1 MTETTWRVMVVYDH
15 PVFRAGLCAIIDAK
29 PDLSVV
35 AEAATGLEA
44 VGLAAQTSPDVVLMD
59 LNMPDLGGV
68 EATRRILAHAPTTRV
83 LVLTMID
90 RDAALAASLR
100 AGARG
105 YLLKG
110 SDRDEVVKAIRA
122 VASGDAV
129 ISARVADRLSS
140 ILTAQP
146 AVAADFP
153 ELTAR
158 ENQILT
164 LVAEGWDNADIAAEL
179 ALSLKTVRNYVSSIL
194 TKLHVPGRAQAIV
207 KARDGRSGRHLDDG
221 ALAGTQDDVVEPRG

>member
-1 MTETTWRVMVVYDH
+1 MSKHRVMVVDDH
-15 PVFRAGLCAIIDAK
+15 PVFRAGLCAIIDGA
-29 PDLSVV
+29 PDLTVV

-44 VGLAAQTSPDVVLMD
+44 VELATSTRPDVVLMD

-68 EATRRILAHAPTTRV
+68 EATRRILADTPTTRV

-110 SDRDEVVKAIRA
+110 SDRTEVINAIRA
-122 VASGDAV
+122 VASGEAV
-129 ISARVADRLSS
+129 LSAQMADRLPA
-140 ILTAQP
+140 LLTATAQP
-146 AVAADFP
+146 RTDFP
-153 ELTAR
+153 DLTAR
-158 ENQILT
+158 ENQILN
-164 LVAEGWDNADIAAEL
+164 LLAEGRDNADIAHEL

-194 TKLHVPGRAQAIV
+194 TKLEVPGRAQAIV
-207 KARDGRSGRHLDDG
+207 KARDAGRN
-221 ALAGTQDDVVEPRG
+221 TPR

>member
-1 MTETTWRVMVVYDH
+1 MSMHRVMVVDDH
-15 PVFRAGLCAIIDAK
+15 PVFRAGLCAIIDGA
-29 PDLSVV
+29 PDLTVV

-44 VGLAAQTSPDVVLMD
+44 VELATSARPDIVLMD

-68 EATRRILAHAPTTRV
+68 EATRRILADSPTTRV

-110 SDRDEVVKAIRA
+110 SDRAEVINAIRA
-122 VASGDAV
+122 VASGEAV
-129 ISARVADRLSS
+129 LSAQMADRLPAL
-140 ILTAQP
+140 LTATPQSRN
-146 AVAADFP
+146 DFP
-153 ELTAR
+153 DLTAR
-158 ENQILT
+158 ENQILN
-164 LVAEGWDNADIAAEL
+164 LLAEGRDNADIAHEL

-194 TKLHVPGRAQAIV
+194 TKLEVPGRAQAIV
-207 KARDGRSGRHLDDG
+207 KARD
-221 ALAGTQDDVVEPRG
+221 AGINTAH

>member
-1 MTETTWRVMVVYDH
+1 MSGAAYRVLVVDDH
-15 PVFRAGLCAIIDAK
+15 PVFRAGLCAILDAA
-29 PDLSVV
+29 PDLVV
-35 AEAATGLEA
+35 VGEATTGLEA
-44 VGLAAQTSPDVVLMD
+44 VELAARTFPDVVLMD
-59 LNMPDLGGV
+59 LHMPDLGGV
-68 EATRRILAHAPTTRV
+68 EATRRILAQAPATRV

-110 SDRDEVVKAIRA
+110 SDRAEVLRAIRA

-129 ISARVADRLSS
+129 ISARVAERLPSL
-140 ILTAQP
+140 LTAQP

-153 ELTAR
+153 GLTAR

-164 LVAEGWDNADIAAEL
+164 LLAEGRDNADIAAEL

-194 TKLHVPGRAQAIV
+194 TKLEVPGRAQAMV
-207 KARDGRSGRHLDDG
+207 KAREAGSRATDG
-221 ALAGTQDDVVEPRG
+221 

>member
-1 MTETTWRVMVVYDH
+1 VSTHRVMVVDDH
-15 PVFRAGLCAIIDAK
+15 PVFRAGLCAIIDGA
-29 PDLSVV
+29 PDLTVV

-44 VGLAAQTSPDVVLMD
+44 VELATSTRPDVVLMD

-68 EATRRILAHAPTTRV
+68 EATRRILADTPTTRV

-110 SDRDEVVKAIRA
+110 SDRTEVINAIRA
-122 VASGDAV
+122 VASGEAV
-129 ISARVADRLSS
+129 LSAQMADRLPAL
-140 ILTAQP
+140 LTATP
-146 AVAADFP
+146 PGCPDFP
-153 ELTAR
+153 DLTAR
-158 ENQILT
+158 ENQILS
-164 LVAEGWDNADIAAEL
+164 LLAEGRDNADIAHEL

-194 TKLHVPGRAQAIV
+194 TKLEVPGRAQAIV
-207 KARDGRSGRHLDDG
+207 KARD
-221 ALAGTQDDVVEPRG
+221 AGVNTVR

>member
-1 MTETTWRVMVVYDH
+1 MVVDDH
-15 PVFRAGLCAIIDAK
+15 PVFRAGLCAIIDAA
-29 PDLSVV
+29 PDLTVV

-44 VGLAAQTSPDVVLMD
+44 IELATSTRPDVVLMD

-68 EATRRILAHAPTTRV
+68 EATRRILADTPTTRV

-110 SDRDEVVKAIRA
+110 SDRTEVINAIRA
-122 VASGDAV
+122 VASGEAV
-129 ISARVADRLSS
+129 LSAQMADRLPAL
-140 ILTAQP
+140 LTATP
-146 AVAADFP
+146 TSGADFP
-153 ELTAR
+153 DLTAR
-158 ENQILT
+158 ENQILN
-164 LVAEGWDNADIAAEL
+164 LLAEGRDNADIAHEL

-194 TKLHVPGRAQAIV
+194 TKLEVPGRAQAIV
-207 KARDGRSGRHLDDG
+207 KARD
-221 ALAGTQDDVVEPRG
+221 AGMNTPR

>member
-1 MTETTWRVMVVYDH
+1 MSTHRVMVVDDH
-15 PVFRAGLCAIIDAK
+15 PIFRAGLCAIIDAA
-29 PDLSVV
+29 PDLTVV

-44 VGLAAQTSPDVVLMD
+44 VELAMSTRPDVVLMD

-68 EATRRILAHAPTTRV
+68 EATRRILADTPTTRV

-110 SDRDEVVKAIRA
+110 SDRTEVINAIRA
-122 VASGDAV
+122 VASGEALL
-129 ISARVADRLSS
+129 SAQMADRLPAL
-140 ILTAQP
+140 LTATP
-146 AVAADFP
+146 ASRSDFP
-153 ELTAR
+153 DLTAR
-158 ENQILT
+158 ENQILN
-164 LVAEGWDNADIAAEL
+164 LLAEGRDNADIAHEL

-194 TKLHVPGRAQAIV
+194 TKLEVPGRAQAIV
-207 KARDGRSGRHLDDG
+207 KARD
-221 ALAGTQDDVVEPRG
+221 AGTNTPR